1 MKTFCEQTFNSSHLQ
16 GLIQNLNLGDNTNVS
31 NRWSIMHKRQKNC
44 RQTGLLCSVLC
55 VLTNVLYFKRR
66 ALFLGT
72 TFFEQGILNKNY
84 VIFNYDFDFQL
95 FLTIQTSKQKT
106 NLGVKLLA
114 AIGDNQS
121 FLASMRPWFKTS
133 QDQKSNLIKLWWC
146 KLGLIFEQV
155 GLLFVYFRPF
165 LEAFT
170 P

>member
-1 MKTFCEQTFNSSHLQ
+1 M
-16 GLIQNLNLGDNTNVS
+16 IQMYQIAGASCINV
-31 NRWSIMHKRQKNC
+31 KKNC

-121 FLASMRPWFKTS
+121 FLASMRP
-133 QDQKSNLIKLWWC
+133 
-146 KLGLIFEQV
+146 
-155 GLLFVYFRPF
+155 
-165 LEAFT
+165 
-170 P
+170 